1 MARIYEL
8 FFVIKNV
15 GTCILHH
22 SFTGSS
28 LDEQMVSGFL
38 SAISSFLNFIMPNS
52 DPNKIIRA
60 VDRGDFK
67 IIIEPGKDIIG
78 LLLAK
83 TDTPS
88 IRKILKETIKLF
100 EEIYEVDPTA
110 DTVIY
115 EPYKEI
121 IVKKFAPEFISINDI
136 PILSEDFIDR
146 STLKLLLAI
155 DNTSDVKEISNRLN
169 EPIELVIEKLAY
181 LQELGIIQIG
191 SQLSISIRDT
201 DIFMLTE
208 EGRNIFQNISYV
220 YETIMNNFGKKGI
233 DVLIL
238 MKEGKISVHGI
249 HLKTKIDINKIKE
262 IISFSLKEGWIKPIR
277 IYPIITDF
285 NLLESLNVDPDLND
299 LFSEIIKYC
308 NGNHSLREISKKLN
322 LPETVLASFLD
333 KLGAGIEWVRK

>member
-8 FFVIKNV
+8 FFVIKDV

-67 IIIEPGKDIIG
+67 ILIEPGKDIIG

-88 IRKILKETIKLF
+88 IRKILRESIKLF
-100 EEIYEVDPTA
+100 EEIYEVDLSA
-110 DTVIY
+110 DTIIY

-121 IVKKFAPEFISINDI
+121 IVKKFAPEFIAINDV

-146 STLKLLLAI
+146 STLKLLIAI
-155 DNTSDVKEISNRLN
+155 DNSSDVKEISNRLN
-169 EPIELVIEKLAY
+169 EPVEIIIEKLAY
-181 LQELGIIQIG
+181 LQELKIIQIG
-191 SQLSISIRDT
+191 GRLGNIKDT
-201 DIFMLTE
+201 DIFTLTE
-208 EGRNIFQNISYV
+208 EGKNIFQKISYV
-220 YETIMNNFGKKGI
+220 YETIMNNFGKKGL
-233 DVLIL
+233 DIL
-238 MKEGKISVHGI
+238 TMMKEGKISVNGI
-249 HLKTKIDINKIKE
+249 HLKTKMNLNDVKDIIA
-262 IISFSLKEGWIKPIR
+262 FSLKEGWLRPVR
-277 IYPIITDF
+277 IYPVIVNF
-285 NLLESLNVDPDLND
+285 NILKSLDIDPDLNN
-299 LFSEIIKYC
+299 LFSEIIHYC

-322 LPETVLASFLD
+322 IPGTVLASFLD
-333 KLGAGIEWVRK
+333 KLGDNIEWVRK